1 MQDIKSFKATE
12 VGKLS
17 GRFFKD
23 DADMLAKLVSV
34 V

>member
-1 MQDIKSFKATE
+1 MQDIKSFKAAE
-12 VGKLS
+12 VGKRS

-34 V
+34 L